1 MSTPEQLRLIK
12 NDYERNAV
20 DISRLQMENE
30 RLERTFA
37 TYMSESHEMS
47 WEILKTY
54 LNTFLKTSAFVRSVK
69 QITMDDC
76 KLEIRSEYIDLREL
90 VVWYIVLPQETGILP
105 YWPEIDVTNK
115 HYLLQQHYDLGF
127 VRFLAEKEYIQF
139 RKITLQVP
147 YSR

>member
-1 MSTPEQLRLIK
+1 MSTKEQLRLIK
-12 NDYERNAV
+12 NDYERNIV

-30 RLERTFA
+30 KLEHSLRDFMT
-37 TYMSESHEMS
+37 ESHEMS

-76 KLEIRSEYIDLREL
+76 KLEIRSEYVDLREI
-90 VVWYIVLPQETGILP
+90 VVWYIVLPMEVGILE

-115 HYLLQQHYDLGF
+115 HYLLQQHYDISF
-127 VRFLAEKEYIQF
+127 VRYLTENKLIQF
-139 RKITLQVP
+139 RKILR
-147 YSR
+147 S